1 MLGPSWDHLVT
12 SLSHLGRFWGFVG
25 TNLEQSWLILA
36 QLASSWGSL
45 GTLLEPSWNHLR
57 VCWSILETI
66 LGSQISTCKI
76 ATFARRHFDDLVALL
91 GPSYGVLG
99 HRGVILGC
107 VRPSLWAPWAPS
119 WPPWERSWATLGS
132 QFSTHRIA
140 SFARRPFVCS
150 GAIIC
155 ERVYVMYYKLKSK
168 M

>member
-1 MLGPSWDHLVT
+1 
-12 SLSHLGRFWGFVG
+12 
-25 TNLEQSWLILA
+25 
-36 QLASSWGSL
+36 
-45 GTLLEPSWNHLR
+45 LEPSWNHLR

-140 SFARRPFVCS
+140 SFARRQFVCS
-150 GAIIC
+150 GVIIC
-155 ERVYVMYYKLKSK
+155 ERVYVMYVCMYVC
-168 M
+168 MCIYIYMYPIQYYQVDFTP